1 MYRILNL
8 FGWLFPLKRNKVIF
22 NNCNGLG
29 YGCNPKYIAE
39 SMLKDGKFEIIW
51 IVDRTKNIDRTNFP
65 SKIKLVNIDSFSSLY
80 HLFTSKI
87 IISNVRSNFWNWY
100 KKRKHQIYIQ
110 TWHGGLGLKK
120 VEADC
125 KNLPLAYI
133 NIAKTDA
140 TNTDFMLADSK
151 FQQQEVLERA
161 FWYNGPICN
170 FGLPRHDIFFRDN
183 KSIKNKVLRALNINK
198 NVKICM
204 YAPTFRDGY
213 SMDVY
218 NLDYKGV
225 RDALTDKFGGNWVVL
240 SRLHPNMIKVD
251 NILPDLSYVYDASKY
266 PDMQELL
273 AASDIVISDYS
284 SCLLDFM
291 ITKRPGFIFAT
302 DIDSY
307 IKERDFYISLYEF
320 PFQISTSNDELI
332 CNIKNFDINAYTQSV
347 SSFLIDKGLYDN
359 GTASQQFLKLLK
371 RISK

>member
-1 MYRILNL
+1 
-8 FGWLFPLKRNKVIF
+8 
-22 NNCNGLG
+22 
-29 YGCNPKYIAE
+29 
-39 SMLKDGKFEIIW
+39 
-51 IVDRTKNIDRTNFP
+51 
-65 SKIKLVNIDSFSSLY
+65 
-80 HLFTSKI
+80 
-87 IISNVRSNFWNWY
+87 
-100 KKRKHQIYIQ
+100 
-110 TWHGGLGLKK
+110 
-120 VEADC
+120 
-125 KNLPLAYI
+125 
-133 NIAKTDA
+133 
-140 TNTDFMLADSK
+140 
-151 FQQQEVLERA
+151 
-161 FWYNGPICN
+161 
-170 FGLPRHDIFFRDN
+170 
-183 KSIKNKVLRALNINK
+183 
-198 NVKICM
+198 M